1 MQDFS
6 GPIGGVNLQ
15 ERQRVQYIL
24 YLGDPSP
31 PPQASWAVAFAEH
44 TPGKGSWAE
53 QRSIEMDLELL

>member
-31 PPQASWAVAFAEH
+31 PPQAS
-44 TPGKGSWAE
+44 
-53 QRSIEMDLELL
+53 